1 MATGRVG
8 GRTVIPTLPL
18 ALAIALSQASAP
30 AGAGCAP
37 LPALLAEGAPFH
49 PGEILTYDLEL
60 VLVKAGR
67 LTLQVDRPL
76 PHGDVLPLKGRAQTT
91 AFANVRRLT
100 AIAISWIDA
109 SSLRPERYHEEGDE
123 DGARRALD
131 VRFSPG
137 AATLTLDQR
146 WREKKW
152 PKTFPRQ
159 AEPLDALSAL
169 YFLRA
174 ARLVPGETFCLDL
187 VAAGRLWRATA
198 HQAPGKERVDTAAG
212 RFETIRV
219 DVDAVRADLPPG
231 AKGRT
236 RQLHVWLTAD
246 ARRLP
251 VSIVGEIDVGPV
263 SATLASWR
271 AP

>member
-1 MATGRVG
+1 
-8 GRTVIPTLPL
+8 VIPPLPL
-18 ALAIALSQASAP
+18 ALVIALSQGSAP
-30 AGAGCAP
+30 TGGACS
-37 LPALLAEGAPFH
+37 LPALLPEGAPFH
-49 PGEILTYDLEL
+49 PGELLTYDLEL
-60 VLVKAGR
+60 LLVKAGR

-76 PHGDVLPLKGRAQTT
+76 ARSNVLPIKGRAQTT
-91 AFANVRRLT
+91 ATIANVRRMT

-131 VRFSPG
+131 VRFPPG
-137 AATLTLDQR
+137 AGDLTLDQR
-146 WREKKW
+146 WRDKRW

-159 AEPLDALSAL
+159 GEPLDALSAL

-174 ARLVPGETFCLDL
+174 AHLAPGETFCLDL
-187 VAAGRLWRATA
+187 VAAGRLWRTTA

-219 DVDAVRADLPPG
+219 DVEAIRADLPPG

-236 RQLHVWLTAD
+236 RQIHIWLTAD

-251 VSIVGEIDVGPV
+251 VSMVGEIDVGPV

-271 AP
+271 GQ